1 MKFIYALL
9 ISLDLYAISII
20 DKPIVFDEQR
30 LLLTQEY
37 IGQHYGLEADQ
48 TKITPRI
55 IVIHWTASNDF
66 NASMQRFLRPTLSC
80 DRTDINKASNLNVSA
95 HFLVDRDGRIYR
107 LMDETTMAR
116 HVIGLNHCAIGIENV
131 GGEGNTNNLT
141 PSQLQANVELIEY
154 LENKYA
160 SIDYLIGHYEYTDF
174 TKHPLWL
181 EKDSSYRTLKYDPSP
196 TFMQELRLRFPH
208 LKTAPEL

>member
-1 MKFIYALL
+1 MRILYALFITL
-9 ISLDLYAISII
+9 NLNALSII
-20 DKPIVFDEQR
+20 DKPMVFDEQR
-30 LLLTQEY
+30 LALTQEY
-37 IGQHYGLEADQ
+37 IDKHYGLNAHK

-55 IVIHWTASNDF
+55 IVIHWTASNDL
-66 NASMQRFLRPTLSC
+66 NASMERFIRPTLSC

-95 HFLVDRDGRIYR
+95 HFMVDRDGKIYR

-131 GGEGNTNNLT
+131 GGEGNANNLT
-141 PSQLQANVELIEY
+141 PLQLQANLELISY
-154 LENKYA
+154 LENKYT

-181 EKDSSYRTLKYDPSP
+181 EKDNTYRTIKHDPSP
-196 TFMQELRLRFPH
+196 SFMQELRLQFPH
-208 LKTAPEL
+208 LKTAPKR

>member
-1 MKFIYALL
+1 MRSLFALL
-9 ISLDLYAISII
+9 LSLDLYALSII
-20 DKPIVFDEQR
+20 DKPIIFDEQR
-30 LLLTQEY
+30 LALTQEY
-37 IGQHYGLEADQ
+37 LHERYGLNPHT
-48 TKITPRI
+48 TKIIPRI
-55 IVIHWTASNDF
+55 IVIHWTASDDF
-66 NASMQRFLRPTLSC
+66 DASMQRFMRPTLSC

-95 HFLVDRDGRIYR
+95 HFMVDRDGKIYR

-141 PSQLQANVELIEY
+141 PSQRQANLELIRD
-154 LENKYA
+154 LEDKYT

-181 EKDSSYRTLKYDPSP
+181 EKDNSYRTIKHDPSP
-196 TFMQELRLRFPH
+196 SFMQELRLHFPH

>member
-1 MKFIYALL
+1 MRIVYALF
-9 ISLDLYAISII
+9 ISINLYALSII
-20 DKPIVFDEQR
+20 DKPIVFDQQR

-37 IGQHYGLEADQ
+37 IGQHYGLEPHE

-66 NASMQRFLRPTLSC
+66 NASMERFIRPTLSC

-95 HFLVDRDGRIYR
+95 HFMIDRDGKVYR

-141 PSQLQANVELIEY
+141 PSQLQANRELIKY
-154 LENKYA
+154 LENKYT

-181 EKDSSYRTLKYDPSP
+181 EKDSTYRTIKHDPSP
-196 TFMQELRLRFPH
+196 SFMQELRLSFPH

>member
-1 MKFIYALL
+1 MRPLFALL
-9 ISLDLYAISII
+9 ITLDLYAISII
-20 DKPIVFDEQR
+20 DTPIIFDQQR
-30 LLLTQEY
+30 LALTQQY
-37 IGQHYGLEADQ
+37 IEKHYGQDTPAVN
-48 TKITPRI
+48 ITPRI

-66 NASMQRFLRPTLSC
+66 NASMERFIRPTLSC

-95 HFLVDRDGRIYR
+95 HFMVDRDGKIYR

-131 GGEGNTNNLT
+131 GGEGNVNNLT
-141 PSQLQANVELIEY
+141 PSQLQANLELIRY

-174 TKHPLWL
+174 TQHPLWK
-181 EKDSSYRTLKYDPSP
+181 EKDNTYRTIKHDPSP
-196 TFMQELRLRFPH
+196 SFMQELRLYFPR
-208 LKTAPEL
+208 LKTAPKL

>member
-1 MKFIYALL
+1 MRIFYVLFIA
-9 ISLDLYAISII
+9 LDLYALSII
-20 DKPIVFDEQR
+20 DKPIIFDEQR
-30 LLLTQEY
+30 LALTQEY
-37 IGQHYGLEADQ
+37 VHKHYGLNPHE

-66 NASMQRFLRPTLSC
+66 DASMQRFIRPTLSC
-80 DRTDINKASNLNVSA
+80 DRTDINKASKLNVSA
-95 HFLVDRDGRIYR
+95 HFMVDRDGKVYR

-116 HVIGLNHCAIGIENV
+116 HIIGLNHCAIGIENV
-131 GGEGNTNNLT
+131 GGEGNANNLT
-141 PSQLQANVELIEY
+141 PSQLQANLDLIRY

-160 SIDYLIGHYEYTDF
+160 TIDYLIGHYEYTNF

-181 EKDSSYRTLKYDPSP
+181 EKDNNYRTIKYDPSP
-196 TFMQELRLRFPH
+196 SFMQRLRLHFPH